1 MPKRTFT
8 VSDFSGG
15 VNGYIDK
22 LDIEDNE
29 LSICQGFKIEP
40 GVVSVLGDMKPTST
54 TVGTYTLGTDDTVG
68 SATARQIEP
77 GYGLFTFSHDYNMAG
92 EATDAGTNVALAETN
107 YFAMLA
113 VTDGRNNNID
123 IYDDTDHTWRTD
135 MIRLGGSS
143 SDSRM
148 PSIKPCFF
156 IADGA
161 LRVSPGNF
169 EQVDSG
175 GDLADSTAGS
185 IEPNANYGSFT
196 TKNSDSSIAI
206 TAGSGFDNDIDPGD
220 TIIAGGQEMVA
231 LITADTSLTAARNM
245 TGLFPTRVDST
256 SGGANQDDVSV
267 IPDTRWRGVVKRKNF
282 PQGGTVGTF
291 TEWYSSY
298 AHPRPPVTY
307 DATLD
312 AGTVN
317 TQYTMPF
324 LVKCTGYDSGDVAAG
339 DATVDGSIPP
349 TLWIVY
355 RADNADQD
363 ATWEGASINLYCTAL
378 YDEVKQ
384 ESQPNKIASA
394 VSVASQKSL
403 GVGVVVNYADAS
415 ISSGFGATDGTY
427 MLNKRVTGARI
438 YYEDVNGDP
447 GILYQLLEIDFEK
460 GCKKA
465 ESEAFTDW
473 FEKVSDEVAQCPTTN
488 SHDSSA
494 LDDSTDSF
502 LFADPPKTFTY
513 EVNTLYPPDVNT
525 HARYKTAVIANRRLF
540 AGNVYQSGKAN
551 GDRMLQSPVN
561 KFDILPEYGDFVI
574 DVTQGDGDSIVKLE
588 AYADRLLQ
596 FKKRT
601 LYIINIAGATGEE
614 FLESQHKNMG
624 VENPSQTCLTEYG
637 VTWVNSNGVY
647 LYDGQEITDLTL
659 NKLKRTHTTTDERSK
674 GLNIDESK
682 IPSIG
687 YHPDNKWLV
696 IHSAADISGSF
707 ENEAWIYDFKNGSW
721 MFSSEFST
729 PAYYKTNTIWTHDNE
744 MVHAIGTNN
753 AADFL
758 KPVFVSYRDAG
769 TATPA
774 VDQLIL
780 KTKDFNLDAPGI
792 KKKLKSVYVTYSAD
806 GSTEIQAHILY
817 QKSSA
822 VATVDSEM
830 EEVGGG
836 TTYYTESDGFKT
848 TSNEV
853 YTVELKP
860 STAVTDALSFQFQL
874 KNDDAAALAGGNF
887 KLYDVSFVYRP
898 LGIR

>member
-1 MPKRTFT
+1 MPKRTLT
-8 VSDFSGG
+8 ISDFSGG

-40 GVVSVLGDMKPTST
+40 GVVSVLGDMKPTSD
-54 TVGTYTLGTDDTVG
+54 TVGTYTLGTGDTVG
-68 SATARQIEP
+68 SATDIDIEP
-77 GYGLFTFSHDYNMAG
+77 GYGLFTFSHDYSMASDG
-92 EATDAGTNVALAETN
+92 VDAGTDVDLAETN

-113 VTDGRNNNID
+113 ISGENKHIKID
-123 IYDDTDHTWRTD
+123 IYDDTNHTWRAD
-135 MIRLGGSS
+135 MIDLGGSL
-143 SDSRM
+143 SDTRDH
-148 PSIKPCFF
+148 IRPCFF

-161 LRVSPGNF
+161 LRVSPGKFSFVN
-169 EQVDSG
+169 SG
-175 GDLADSTAGS
+175 EDLATTLPGT
-185 IEPNANYGSFT
+185 EVNYG
-196 TKNSDSSIAI
+196 
-206 TAGSGFDNDIDPGD
+206 GFDGATLAVDGTEHIAVGD
-220 TIIAGGQEMVA
+220 TIMVNNQECVVLLA
-231 LITADTSLTAARNM
+231 PDGTANYAIARNM
-245 TGLFPTRVDST
+245 TGLFPSAVPDT
-256 SGGANQDDVSV
+256 SEAKTIYVSAE
-267 IPDTRWRGVVKRKNF
+267 TRWRGVVKRKNF
-282 PQGGTVGTF
+282 SQAGSRGTF
-291 TEWYSSY
+291 TEWYSTY

-307 DATLD
+307 HDDLD
-312 AGTVN
+312 NGAVAF
-317 TQYTMPF
+317 QYTAPF
-324 LVKCTGYDSGDVAAG
+324 LVQLTGSNAA
-339 DATVDGSIPP
+339 VDGTKAG
-349 TLWIVY
+349 TLIITY
-355 RADNADQD
+355 KNDGTNADS
-363 ATWEGASINLYCTAL
+363 TWDGASVNLYCTAL

-384 ESQPNKIASA
+384 ESQPNKIG
-394 VSVASQKSL
+394 SVIPVAAADDLGL
-403 GVGVVVNYADAS
+403 GVIMHYADAAAS
-415 ISSGFGATDGTY
+415 PANTY
-427 MLNKRVTGARI
+427 LLNKRATGARI

-447 GILYQLLEIDFEK
+447 GILYQLLEIDFEQ

-465 ESEAFTDW
+465 EAEAYTPW
-473 FEKVSDEVAQCPTTN
+473 VSKVDNECVSSHSDAHTITQLTTTP
-488 SHDSSA
+488 SSGDSNG
-494 LDDSTDSF
+494 F
-502 LFADPPKTFTY
+502 IFVDPPKTFTY
-513 EVNTLYPPDVNT
+513 EINTLYPPDVNT

-637 VTWVNSNGVY
+637 VAWVNSNGVY

-659 NKLKRTHTTTDERSK
+659 NKLKRTHTTANERSK
-674 GLNIDESK
+674 GLNIDESLV
-682 IPSIG
+682 PTIG

-696 IHSAADISGSF
+696 IHSAAAIAGSF

-721 MFSSEFST
+721 MFSAEFST
-729 PAYYKTNTIWTHDNE
+729 PSYYKTNTIWTHDNE
-744 MVHAIGTNN
+744 MVHAIGTN
-753 AADFL
+753 AA
-758 KPVFVSYRDAG
+758 KPLFVNYRDAG

-774 VDQLIL
+774 QDQLIL

-792 KKKLKSVYVTYSAD
+792 KKKLKSVYVTYSAN

-898 LGIR
+898 LGVR